1 VPRTWQVAVFA
12 VLAVV
17 LLGWAVVSAIRGNTY
32 ITIMDAVLGLNCV
45 FTVYRLRRGW
55 PSAPV
60 RLTLGRRSAP
70 APDRA
75 PASEPDRA
83 PVPEIVRARRE
94 RRERRQHRLAGSE
107 GRRRRRQ

>member
-1 VPRTWQVAVFA
+1 MPRTWQVAVFA

-45 FTVYRLRRGW
+45 FTVHRLRRGR

-60 RLTLGRRSAP
+60 RLTLGRPSAP
-70 APDRA
+70 ASDRA
-75 PASEPDRA
+75 PVSEPDRA
-83 PVPEIVRARRE
+83 PVPEIVRA